1 MTANASGSGVFI
13 PLTQLGVRGPDGTQ
27 ALIVDRPE
35 EQPASGLSSLERRLR
50 MLLVDSLD
58 GQSYVFDP
66 ESADI
71 TFVSDEISDILTA
84 CQRGAELG
92 TDILEGVV
100 KALDLQEPETQTGIQ
115 SWGLKLHLNHSCNL
129 ACTYCYADGRT
140 SDLDGTAKGAYGGP
154 VTFMQPATIEQA
166 AEKFVCDAPGDDVTI
181 IFFGGEPLLSERRFL
196 EAVDVVNA
204 VGARYGKNVHYT
216 MTTNATLLTERI
228 LDCLSENSFR
238 IAVSI
243 DGTKE
248 THDRQ
253 RPTARGTGSYDA
265 AVAGLTRLSNRGIP
279 VAVRMTAF
287 RDQPGLAENHLAL
300 AELPMIT
307 STFQFSFYGED
318 ARRPMGEQERDGL
331 FRHYSSV
338 ARGILSGDRKAAKLG
353 VMSEVVTGIVF
364 KRKKQF
370 QCGAGRVF
378 WAVAAAG
385 DVFPCHRFV
394 GMSAYKVGNV
404 ADPTFSFRSLKLFE
418 ENSVKNRVLK
428 SDGRNNCSIC
438 FAHNICGGGCAQ
450 IAAANNGK
458 IGELPP
464 FYCQDTR
471 LRVQAG
477 VRAIVESIRAQQPEL
492 ATSQALSG

>member
-1 MTANASGSGVFI
+1 MAASSGVFV
-13 PLTQLGVRGPDGTQ
+13 PLSQLGVRGADGTQ
-27 ALIVDRPE
+27 APFSTSPRYKQTP
-35 EQPASGLSSLERRLR
+35 GCRCSSAALR
-50 MLLVDSLD
+50 MLLFDSID
-58 GQSYVFDP
+58 GQSYIFDP
-66 ESADI
+66 ESTNI
-71 TFVSDEISDILTA
+71 TFVSEEISDILTA
-84 CQRGAELG
+84 CQGGAKLSTE
-92 TDILEGVV
+92 TLESMV
-100 KALDLQEPETQTGIQ
+100 KVLDLPEPETQTGSS

-140 SDLDGTAKGAYGGP
+140 SDLDGNAKGAYGGP
-154 VTFMQPATIEQA
+154 VTFMQPATIERA
-166 AEKFVCDAPGDDVTI
+166 AERFVGDAPGDDVTI

-196 EAVDVVNA
+196 EAVELVNA
-204 VGARYGKNVHYT
+204 AGARHGKNVHYT

-243 DGTKE
+243 DGTKQ

-265 AVAGLTRLSNRGIP
+265 AVAGLTRLSRRGIP

-307 STFQFSFYGED
+307 SSFQFSFYGED
-318 ARRPMGEQERDGL
+318 ANRPMGEEERDDL
-331 FRHYSSV
+331 FGHYSAV
-338 ARGILSGDRKAAKLG
+338 AHGILSGDQKAAKLG
-353 VMSEVVTGIVF
+353 TMSEVVTGIVF

-418 ENSVKNRVLK
+418 ENSVQNRVVK

-477 VRAIVESIRAQQPEL
+477 VRAIVESARAQQPEFAARNL
-492 ATSQALSG
+492 